1 MFKKIVI
8 TLTLS
13 LFLFTG
19 VAVANEHD
27 RSRIVEL
34 DERTFVIVNYMD
46 ENTDTVDAVLSLF
59 KVKNDQLMLLDEV
72 HYKGAEPLSMRT
84 NVNQSVLKHIKTL
97 N

>member
-13 LFLFTG
+13 IFIFAG
-19 VAVANEHD
+19 IAAANEHD
-27 RSRIVEL
+27 RSSIIEL

-84 NVNQSVLKHIKTL
+84 NINQSVLKHIKTQ